1 LILTFANRIYNMA
14 DLPLNSTPQVDP
26 SSTPL
31 NSDNPVFS
39 DEPFAASSPPSSP
52 PEFPWEDTAST
63 KYHGTPSKPARS
75 IANAFSVL
83 GKRKALTSINDN
95 ARSTK
100 KQPPTA
106 SKKDGKPLTQMQISL
121 GQEVQKKCKDCG
133 MEYIAS
139 SDEDRK
145 LHDKYHKQ
153 NVEGYDVG
161 KDFLTKARG
170 GTVFETLKKGDSIA
184 AVDGHD
190 NIWRRKRARAA
201 LDVVQRELGAV
212 DIPDKLLW
220 DPSCQ
225 HLPDESNISRH
236 TVYMYV
242 RQNKCIGLLLV
253 EQIIEGNKVL
263 QPATKRP
270 RAEDVPAKAKMSA
283 LERLREKR
291 ALQKESEA
299 EPQSIQL
306 ATKTSPAFLGV
317 SRIWTSPSH
326 RGQGVAQSLLDRALE
341 HHNTRITQHNHSD
354 QTVVDRSKVDSGPTL
369 QAPTSQRMEPIT
381 KDHVA
386 FSQPTEVGA
395 KLARKWTG
403 KKYGWLVY
411 SA

>member
-1 LILTFANRIYNMA
+1 MTRDQIWNMA
-14 DLPLNSTPQVDP
+14 DLPLTSTPHIDS
-26 SSTPL
+26 SSTPI

-39 DEPFAASSPPSSP
+39 DEPFVASSPPSSP
-52 PEFPWEDTAST
+52 PEFPWEEKTST
-63 KYHGTPSKPARS
+63 KYYGTPSKPARS
-75 IANAFSVL
+75 IANAFSIL

-100 KQPPTA
+100 RQPSITA
-106 SKKDGKPLTQMQISL
+106 KKDGKPLTQMQISI
-121 GQEVQKKCKDCG
+121 GQEVQKKCKVCG

-153 NVEGYDVG
+153 NAEGCDVG
-161 KDFLTKARG
+161 KEFLAKARE
-170 GTVFETLKKGDSIA
+170 GTVFETPNKGDSIV

-190 NIWRRKRARAA
+190 SIWRKKRARAA
-201 LDVVQRELGAV
+201 LEVVQRELGAV
-212 DIPDKLLW
+212 DIPDKQLW
-220 DPSCQ
+220 DPNPR
-225 HLPDESNISRH
+225 HLPNASNISRH

-253 EQIIEGNKVL
+253 EQITEGNKVV
-263 QPATKRP
+263 QPAAKRP
-270 RAEDVPAKAKMSA
+270 RTEDLPAKAKTSA
-283 LERLREKR
+283 LERLRERR
-291 ALQKESEA
+291 ALQKESVA
-299 EPQSIQL
+299 EDPQPIQL
-306 ATKTSPAFLGV
+306 ATKSTPSSLGI

-326 RGQGVAQSLLDRALE
+326 RGQGVAQCLLDQALE
-341 HHNTRITQHNHSD
+341 YHNARVVQLNRANEASVGHS
-354 QTVVDRSKVDSGPTL
+354 KPDSDS
-369 QAPTSQRMEPIT
+369 TSQAAPSRQPIEQIN

>member
-1 LILTFANRIYNMA
+1 MA
-14 DLPLNSTPQVDP
+14 DLPLTSAPQVGP

-31 NSDNPVFS
+31 NSDHPVFS

-52 PEFPWEDTAST
+52 PEFPWEETAST
-63 KYHGTPSKPARS
+63 KYHGTPSKPERS
-75 IANAFSVL
+75 IISAFSVL
-83 GKRKALTSINDN
+83 GKRKALTSITDN

-100 KQPPTA
+100 RQPSTA
-106 SKKDGKPLTQMQISL
+106 AKKDGKQLQQMQISL

-161 KDFLTKARG
+161 KDFLVKARG
-170 GTVFETLKKGDSIA
+170 GTVLETSKKGDSIA

-212 DIPDKLLW
+212 DIPDKQLW
-220 DPSCQ
+220 DPVCQ
-225 HLPDESNISRH
+225 HLPNESNITRH
-236 TVYMYV
+236 TLYMYV

-253 EQIIEGNKVL
+253 EQIIEGNKVV
-263 QPATKRP
+263 QPAAKRP
-270 RAEDVPAKAKMSA
+270 RAEVVPAKPKMSA

-306 ATKTSPAFLGV
+306 ATKSSPAFLGV

-326 RGQGVAQSLLDRALE
+326 RGQGIAKSLLDRALE
-341 HHNTRITQHNHSD
+341 HHNTR
-354 QTVVDRSKVDSGPTL
+354 VVGHDRANEAAIDSSKVDSDATS
-369 QAPTSQRMEPIT
+369 QAPNPPHMEPIA

>member
-1 LILTFANRIYNMA
+1 MI
-14 DLPLNSTPQVDP
+14 S
-26 SSTPL
+26 
-31 NSDNPVFS
+31 
-39 DEPFAASSPPSSP
+39 
-52 PEFPWEDTAST
+52 
-63 KYHGTPSKPARS
+63 
-75 IANAFSVL
+75 AFSVL

-100 KQPPTA
+100 RQPSIA
-106 SKKDGKPLTQMQISL
+106 AKKDGKQLQQMQISL

-133 MEYIAS
+133 MEYVAS

-153 NVEGYDVG
+153 NVEGCDVG
-161 KDFLTKARG
+161 KDFLSKAREG
-170 GTVFETLKKGDSIA
+170 MVFEASKKGDSIA

-212 DIPDKLLW
+212 DIPDKQLW
-220 DPSCQ
+220 NPVCQ
-225 HLPDESNISRH
+225 HLPNESNISRH

-242 RQNKCIGLLLV
+242 RQSKCIGLLLV
-253 EQIIEGNKVL
+253 EQIVEGNKVV
-263 QPATKRP
+263 QPAAKRP

-291 ALQKESEA
+291 ALQKEIKA

-306 ATKTSPAFLGV
+306 ATKSSPAFLGI

-326 RGQGVAQSLLDRALE
+326 RGQGIAQSLLDRALE
-341 HHNTRITQHNHSD
+341 HYNTR
-354 QTVVDRSKVDSGPTL
+354 VVKHDRTNQAAVDSSKVDSDPTP
-369 QAPTSQRMEPIT
+369 QAPSRQVMDLIT

-403 KKYGWLVY
+403 KNYGWLVY

>member
-1 LILTFANRIYNMA
+1 
-14 DLPLNSTPQVDP
+14 
-26 SSTPL
+26 
-31 NSDNPVFS
+31 
-39 DEPFAASSPPSSP
+39 
-52 PEFPWEDTAST
+52 
-63 KYHGTPSKPARS
+63 
-75 IANAFSVL
+75 
-83 GKRKALTSINDN
+83 
-95 ARSTK
+95 
-100 KQPPTA
+100 
-106 SKKDGKPLTQMQISL
+106 MQISL

-161 KDFLTKARG
+161 KEFLTKARE
-170 GTVFETLKKGDSIA
+170 GTVFETSKKGDSIA
-184 AVDGHD
+184 AVNGHD
-190 NIWRRKRARAA
+190 NIWRKKRARAA

-212 DIPDKLLW
+212 DIPDKQLW
-220 DPSCQ
+220 DPVCQ
-225 HLPDESNISRH
+225 HLPNESNTSRH

-253 EQIIEGNKVL
+253 EQIVEGNKVV
-263 QPATKRP
+263 QPAPKRP
-270 RAEDVPAKAKMSA
+270 RAEDGAAKPNMSA
-283 LERLREKR
+283 LERLRAKR
-291 ALQKESEA
+291 ALQKEESEA
-299 EPQSIQL
+299 EPQPIQL
-306 ATKTSPAFLGV
+306 ATKSCPASLGV

-326 RGQGVAQSLLDRALE
+326 RGQGIAQCLLDRALE
-341 HHNTRITQHNHSD
+341 HHNTRITQHND
-354 QTVVDRSKVDSGPTL
+354 ANEAAVDRSRLDSDRTL
-369 QAPTSQRMEPIT
+369 PAPSQQHMELIT

>member
-1 LILTFANRIYNMA
+1 MA
-14 DLPLNSTPQVDP
+14 DLPLSSTPQVDP
-26 SSTPL
+26 LSTPL

-52 PEFPWEDTAST
+52 PEFPWEETAST
-63 KYHGTPSKPARS
+63 KYHGTLPKPARS

-95 ARSTK
+95 AWSTK
-100 KQPPTA
+100 KQAPIA

-161 KDFLTKARG
+161 KDFLAKARE
-170 GTVFETLKKGDSIA
+170 GTLFETSKKRDSIA

-212 DIPDKLLW
+212 DIPDKQLW
-220 DPSCQ
+220 DLSCR

-242 RQNKCIGLLLV
+242 RQSKCIGLLLV

-270 RAEDVPAKAKMSA
+270 RAEDAPAKAKMSA

-326 RGQGVAQSLLDRALE
+326 RGQGIARGLLDRALE
-341 HHNTRITQHNHSD
+341 HHNTRVTQHNSAK
-354 QTVVDRSKVDSGPTL
+354 QAAVDRPEVNSDS
-369 QAPTSQRMEPIT
+369 TSQTPSPPQHMEPIT

>member
-1 LILTFANRIYNMA
+1 MGRDSQHKVPWHPFETNSINRERVLGPGKAKGAHTDQRQCPVHEETAA
-14 DLPLNSTPQVDP
+14 DCIQKGRQAT
-26 SSTPL
+26 
-31 NSDNPVFS
+31 
-39 DEPFAASSPPSSP
+39 
-52 PEFPWEDTAST
+52 
-63 KYHGTPSKPARS
+63 H
-75 IANAFSVL
+75 ANANQS
-83 GKRKALTSINDN
+83 RP
-95 ARSTK
+95 RS
-100 KQPPTA
+100 A
-106 SKKDGKPLTQMQISL
+106 EEMQ
-121 GQEVQKKCKDCG
+121 G
-133 MEYIAS
+133 YIAS

-161 KDFLTKARG
+161 KDFLTKARE
-170 GTVFETLKKGDSIA
+170 GTVFETSKKGDSVA
-184 AVDGHD
+184 AVDCHD

-212 DIPDKLLW
+212 DIPDKQLW
-220 DPSCQ
+220 DPSFQ
-225 HLPDESNISRH
+225 HLPNDSNISRH

-270 RAEDVPAKAKMSA
+270 RAEDVPAKGKMSA

-306 ATKTSPAFLGV
+306 AKKSSPAFLGV

-326 RGQGVAQSLLDRALE
+326 RGQGIAQSLLDRALE
-341 HHNTRITQHNHSD
+341 YHNTRITHHNHSD
-354 QTVVDRSKVDSGPTL
+354 QTVVDRSKVDSD
-369 QAPTSQRMEPIT
+369 PTSQAPSPPQHMELII

>member
-1 LILTFANRIYNMA
+1 MA
-14 DLPLNSTPQVDP
+14 DLPLTSTPQVDP

-52 PEFPWEDTAST
+52 PEFPWEETAST
-63 KYHGTPSKPARS
+63 KYYGTPSKPARS
-75 IANAFSVL
+75 IPNAFSVL

-95 ARSTK
+95 ARPTK
-100 KQPPTA
+100 RQPSIVA
-106 SKKDGKPLTQMQISL
+106 KKDGKQLTQMQISL

-161 KDFLTKARG
+161 KEFLTKARE
-170 GTVFETLKKGDSIA
+170 GTVLETAKKGDSIA
-184 AVDGHD
+184 AVDGND

-212 DIPDKLLW
+212 DIPDTQLW
-220 DPSCQ
+220 DLNSQ
-225 HLPDESNISRH
+225 HLPNDSNFSRH

-242 RQNKCIGLLLV
+242 RQSKCIGLLLV
-253 EQIIEGNKVL
+253 EQIIEGNKVV
-263 QPATKRP
+263 QPAAKRP
-270 RAEDVPAKAKMSA
+270 RVEDIPAKAKMSA

-299 EPQSIQL
+299 EPQAIQL
-306 ATKTSPAFLGV
+306 ATKSSQASLGV

-326 RGQGVAQSLLDRALE
+326 RGQGIAQCLLDRALE
-341 HHNTRITQHNHSD
+341 NHNTRVTEHNR
-354 QTVVDRSKVDSGPTL
+354 TNEAAVERSKADSN
-369 QAPTSQRMEPIT
+369 PTSLAPGRQHLELIT

>member
-1 LILTFANRIYNMA
+1 MA
-14 DLPLNSTPQVDP
+14 DLPLTSTPQIDP

-52 PEFPWEDTAST
+52 PEFPWEESASK
-63 KYHGTPSKPARS
+63 KYHGTPSKPERS
-75 IANAFSVL
+75 IISAFSVL

-100 KQPPTA
+100 RQPSIA
-106 SKKDGKPLTQMQISL
+106 AKKDGKPLTQMQISL

-161 KDFLTKARG
+161 KEFLTKARE
-170 GTVFETLKKGDSIA
+170 GTVFETSKKGDSIA
-184 AVDGHD
+184 AVNGHD

-212 DIPDKLLW
+212 DIPDKQLW
-220 DPSCQ
+220 DPVCQ
-225 HLPDESNISRH
+225 HLRNESNTSRH

-253 EQIIEGNKVL
+253 EQIVEGNKVV
-263 QPATKRP
+263 QPAPKRP
-270 RAEDVPAKAKMSA
+270 RAEDGAAKPNMSA
-283 LERLREKR
+283 LERLRAKR
-291 ALQKESEA
+291 ALQKEESEA
-299 EPQSIQL
+299 EPQPIQL
-306 ATKTSPAFLGV
+306 ATKSSPASLGV

-326 RGQGVAQSLLDRALE
+326 RGQGIAQCLLDRALE
-341 HHNTRITQHNHSD
+341 HHNTRITQRDAANEAA
-354 QTVVDRSKVDSGPTL
+354 VDRSKLDSDRTL
-369 QAPTSQRMEPIT
+369 PAPSQQHMELIT

-386 FSQPTEVGA
+386 FSQPTEIGA

-403 KKYGWLVY
+403 KKHGWLVY

>member
-1 LILTFANRIYNMA
+1 MA
-14 DLPLNSTPQVDP
+14 DLPLTSTSQAVP

-31 NSDNPVFS
+31 NSDNPIFS
-39 DEPFAASSPPSSP
+39 DEPFIASSPPSSP
-52 PEFPWEDTAST
+52 PEFPWEETAST
-63 KYHGTPSKPARS
+63 KYHGAPSKPARS

-83 GKRKALTSINDN
+83 GKRKPLTSINDN
-95 ARSTK
+95 A
-100 KQPPTA
+100 QPKRRQPSIPA
-106 SKKDGKPLTQMQISL
+106 KKDGKPLTQMQISL

-153 NVEGYDVG
+153 NVEGYDLG
-161 KDFLTKARG
+161 KEFLIKARE
-170 GTVFETLKKGDSIA
+170 GTIFETSKNGDSIA

-212 DIPDKLLW
+212 DIPDKQLW
-220 DPSCQ
+220 DLSCE
-225 HLPDESNISRH
+225 HRPNESKTSRH

-242 RQNKCIGLLLV
+242 RQNKCVGLLLV
-253 EQIIEGNKVL
+253 EQIKEGNKIL
-263 QPATKRP
+263 QPAAR
-270 RAEDVPAKAKMSA
+270 RLEDEPAKAKMSA
-283 LERLREKR
+283 LERLRAKR
-291 ALQKESEA
+291 ALQKKTEEA
-299 EPQSIQL
+299 EPQPIQL
-306 ATKTSPAFLGV
+306 ATRSSPAVLGV

-326 RGQGVAQSLLDRALE
+326 RGQGIAHSLLNRALE
-341 HHNTRITQHNHSD
+341 HHNTRFTQQN
-354 QTVVDRSKVDSGPTL
+354 QTNETAVDSPDAGTDPTR
-369 QAPTSQRMEPIT
+369 QTPSRQHTKHIT